1 MRKEPMTTP
10 QFRGLY
16 SVMVTPFDER
26 GTVDGPALRRVID
39 FNIEAGAH
47 GIVAPVF
54 GSEFFTLSDDERRLV
69 IRTAAETVA
78 HRIPYVAGVTGASPQ
93 HSAELAK
100 YAEQC
105 GAEAV
110 IATAPIGQA
119 MPFPHIEEYFRA
131 LSDVVSI
138 PVFVQNISVGTPL
151 SAEQLAKLVHE
162 LEHVKYVKEET
173 LQAGHTMEAFL
184 KLAGDVC
191 QGVMG
196 GSGGGYL
203 LEEYRRGSCGTMPGP
218 HIPDVHAAIWNALE
232 AGDEKKARSIFNRT
246 LPLHQRER
254 LHGVALYKEVLHRR
268 GIIASTYVRVPG
280 RRTLDAVDQEELDAA
295 LAELEGLFTCH
306 PPQSRKSTK

>member
-1 MRKEPMTTP
+1 MKTP

-26 GTVDGPALRRVID
+26 GAVDAPALRRVIE

-69 IRTAAETVA
+69 IRTAAEAAARRV
-78 HRIPYVAGVTGASPQ
+78 PYVAGVTGNSPQ

-105 GAEAV
+105 GADAV
-110 IATAPIGQA
+110 IATAPLGPQGVSPA
-119 MPFPHIEEYFRA
+119 QIEECFRA
-131 LSDVVSI
+131 INDAVGI
-138 PVFVQNISVGTPL
+138 PIFIQNIQLGTPASPEL
-151 SAEQLAKLVHE
+151 LAELVRE

-232 AGDEKKARSIFNRT
+232 AGDWKKAQSIFNRT

-254 LHGVALYKEVLHRR
+254 RHGVVVYKEVLLRR
-268 GIIASTYVRVPG
+268 GIISSTYTRVPG
-280 RRTLDAVDQEELDAA
+280 RRTMDAVDHQELDAA
-295 LAELEGLFTCH
+295 LAEMDGLFTCH
-306 PPQSRKSTK
+306 PPQHKKAAL

>member
-1 MRKEPMTTP
+1 MPPK

-26 GTVDGPALRRVID
+26 GAVDAPALRRVIE
-39 FNIEAGAH
+39 FNILAGAH

-69 IRTAAETVA
+69 IRTAAEAVA
-78 HRIPYVAGVTGASPQ
+78 QRIPYVAGVTGASPQ
-93 HSAELAK
+93 HSAELAR
-100 YAEQC
+100 YAEQW
-105 GAEAV
+105 GADAV
-110 IATAPIGQA
+110 IATAPLGAQGVSPA
-119 MPFPHIEEYFRA
+119 QVEEYFGA
-131 LSDVVSI
+131 INAAVGI
-138 PVFVQNISVGTPL
+138 PIFVQNIQLGTPL
-151 SAEQLAKLVHE
+151 SAELLAKLVRE

-173 LQAGHTMEAFL
+173 LQAGHVMEAFL

-191 QGVMG
+191 LGVMG

-232 AGDEKKARSIFNRT
+232 AGDEKKARSIFHRT

-254 LHGVALYKEVLHRR
+254 LYGVAVYKEVLLRR
-268 GIIASTYVRVPG
+268 GIISNTYMRVPG
-280 RRTLDAVDQEELDAA
+280 RRVMDAVDQQELDAA
-295 LAELEGLFTCH
+295 LAVLDGLFTCH
-306 PPQSRKSTK
+306 PPEPRESVK